1 MKDPGCSWSRG
12 SQKLGTSSEQIYRQ
26 GFPHHA
32 AAFDAFASSNQSGKL
47 KNGCL
52 KYREFAVQTEI
63 SKFFISGETFSKIT
77 ITVSKEFSFARK
89 PANGEMLPHAL
100 VAGQKPLNK
109 TIFNA
114 LGKKD
119 GSRKQVHLW
128 QVSKASQLQYYSVKI
143 LQDNELFTRFK
154 NARRFLSSALSWT
167 MKFCETL
174 KEKIT
179 AWYVEF

>member
-1 MKDPGCSWSRG
+1 MVPKSWEPHQNKFTGKVFHIIQPLSTLLHLRIRAASLRAAVLNIENLPSKQKFRNSSYLVKHFRK
-12 SQKLGTSSEQIYRQ
+12 SQSQ
-26 GFPHHA
+26 FP
-32 AAFDAFASSNQSGKL
+32 
-47 KNGCL
+47 KN
-52 KYREFAVQTEI
+52 
-63 SKFFISGETFSKIT
+63 
-77 ITVSKEFSFARK
+77 FSFSRK
-89 PANGEMLPHAL
+89 PANGEMLPHAV

-119 GSRKQVHLW
+119 GSRKEVHLW

-154 NARRFLSSALSWT
+154 NARRFLSSALSQT

-179 AWYVEF
+179 A

>member
-1 MKDPGCSWSRG
+1 
-12 SQKLGTSSEQIYRQ
+12 
-26 GFPHHA
+26 
-32 AAFDAFASSNQSGKL
+32 
-47 KNGCL
+47 
-52 KYREFAVQTEI
+52 
-63 SKFFISGETFSKIT
+63 
-77 ITVSKEFSFARK
+77 
-89 PANGEMLPHAL
+89 MLPHAV

-119 GSRKQVHLW
+119 GSRKEVHLW
-128 QVSKASQLQYYSVKI
+128 QVSKASQLQYYSVTI

-154 NARRFLSSALSWT
+154 NARRFLSSALSQT

>member
-1 MKDPGCSWSRG
+1 
-12 SQKLGTSSEQIYRQ
+12 
-26 GFPHHA
+26 
-32 AAFDAFASSNQSGKL
+32 
-47 KNGCL
+47 
-52 KYREFAVQTEI
+52 
-63 SKFFISGETFSKIT
+63 
-77 ITVSKEFSFARK
+77 
-89 PANGEMLPHAL
+89 MLPHAL

-128 QVSKASQLQYYSVKI
+128 QVSKASQLQYYLVKI
-143 LQDNELFTRFK
+143 LQDNEFFTRFK

-174 KEKIT
+174 KEKIS
-179 AWYVEF
+179 AWCMEF

>member
-1 MKDPGCSWSRG
+1 
-12 SQKLGTSSEQIYRQ
+12 
-26 GFPHHA
+26 
-32 AAFDAFASSNQSGKL
+32 
-47 KNGCL
+47 
-52 KYREFAVQTEI
+52 
-63 SKFFISGETFSKIT
+63 
-77 ITVSKEFSFARK
+77 
-89 PANGEMLPHAL
+89 MLPHAL

-114 LGKKD
+114 LWKKD
-119 GSRKQVHLW
+119 GSRKEVHLW

-154 NARRFLSSALSWT
+154 NALRFLSSAALSQT

>member
-1 MKDPGCSWSRG
+1 
-12 SQKLGTSSEQIYRQ
+12 
-26 GFPHHA
+26 
-32 AAFDAFASSNQSGKL
+32 
-47 KNGCL
+47 
-52 KYREFAVQTEI
+52 
-63 SKFFISGETFSKIT
+63 
-77 ITVSKEFSFARK
+77 
-89 PANGEMLPHAL
+89 MLPHAV

-119 GSRKQVHLW
+119 GSRKEVHLW

-154 NARRFLSSALSWT
+154 NARRFLSSALSQT

-179 AWYVEF
+179 A